1 MQYPADSAL
10 QWQGLHGHG
19 SSPPK
24 NIKRFPSK
32 TLYATQPEVF
42 RIAAQKGMGFSS
54 CSATVTLNGMTPLPH
69 ILLIKILTARQPCG
83 SPIGCHVKQ
92 GISHS
97 TQGAMQAG
105 WVCVNLSKVL
115 LALCKQAPL
124 SSEQHAAQVD
134 RMLRAIPTPR
144 LPPRLTAST
153 SLMGIRNRTRARK
166 QAKIGATSAGVTA
179 FMARQSDCPHTQP
192 FAEVSLYLRKR
203 GGLIQNSLQKP
214 VA

>member
-1 MQYPADSAL
+1 MSSRASRLPL
-10 QWQGLHGHG
+10 KGLCK
-19 SSPPK
+19 PD
-24 NIKRFPSK
+24 
-32 TLYATQPEVF
+32 
-42 RIAAQKGMGFSS
+42 
-54 CSATVTLNGMTPLPH
+54 
-69 ILLIKILTARQPCG
+69 
-83 SPIGCHVKQ
+83 
-92 GISHS
+92 
-97 TQGAMQAG
+97 
-105 WVCVNLSKVL
+105 WVCVNLSKVM

-192 FAEVSLYLRKR
+192 FAEVSLPAQKR
-203 GGLIQNSLQKP
+203 WIDTKFDSKTCGLSTIRLKRP
-214 VA
+214 VCHGR